1 MKPMTHARKLRKLM
15 LGATAILAG
24 GTVLNNGC
32 INTLASIPVCGT
44 VLTFCTPADQ
54 LNLMFPLLETPDFN
68 ADPSC
73 TIPLGCG
80 PSDIY
85 QNIPDGFPG
94 GEGSVEPQ
102 NAQGGGLGQGG
113 GGGGGG
119 GGGI

>member
-1 MKPMTHARKLRKLM
+1 MKPVTHARKLRKLM

-32 INTLASIPVCGT
+32 INTLASVPICGT
-44 VLTFCTPADQ
+44 VLTFCTPTDQ

-73 TIPLGCG
+73 TIPLGCSPEG
-80 PSDIY
+80 LY
-85 QNIPDGFPG
+85 QDTPPGFPG
-94 GEGSVEPQ
+94 NNGGGITDPE

-119 GGGI
+119 I